1 MSLSIENADR
11 SSVQFS
17 VGEEAGQ
24 FVHLRS
30 VEDASA
36 QGESPVYLG
45 VNLHIENGGAKIKGF
60 SVFVEEV
67 CHAMIVTSCVKICN
81 MPYITI
87 NDADIYYQEHGDVKG
102 TPILLIHG
110 STIDSHTDWDSVIPA
125 LAKEYKVFAPD
136 CRGHGR
142 SNNPRMSYSF
152 KELADD
158 AAAFVRAMGYA
169 KAHII
174 GHSNGG
180 NVVLVTAMEH
190 PEVTQTCIPQAANAY
205 VTRYLVERE
214 PMVFDPERVER
225 EAPEWRDEMIAL
237 HEAVNGVGYWRDLLF
252 LTLKELISEPN
263 YSPADLARVNLPM
276 LVIMGAEDAVNA
288 PDEHAQYI
296 ANHVPNAELWIPE
309 KTGHNVHKDRD
320 EEWLAKV
327 LDFLKRRG

>member
-1 MSLSIENADR
+1 
-11 SSVQFS
+11 
-17 VGEEAGQ
+17 
-24 FVHLRS
+24 
-30 VEDASA
+30 
-36 QGESPVYLG
+36 
-45 VNLHIENGGAKIKGF
+45 
-60 SVFVEEV
+60 
-67 CHAMIVTSCVKICN
+67 
-81 MPYITI
+81 MPYITL
-87 NDADIYYQEHGDVKG
+87 NGANIYYQEHGQAGG

-110 STIDSHTDWDSVIPA
+110 STIDSHTDWDPLIPA
-125 LAKEYKVFAPD
+125 LAQEYRVFAPD

-158 AAAFVRAMGYA
+158 AAAFIRAMGYE

-180 NVVLVTAMEH
+180 NVALVTAIEH

-214 PMVFDPERVER
+214 PKVFDPTRVER

-237 HEAVNGVGYWRDLLF
+237 HSEVNGREYWRDLLWM
-252 LTLKELISEPN
+252 TLKELIAEPN
-263 YSPADLARVNLPM
+263 YSPADLAHVNVPM
-276 LVIMGAEDAVNA
+276 LVIQGAQDAVNA

-296 ANHVPNAELWIPE
+296 AKYVPNAELWVPE
-309 KTGHNVHKDRD
+309 ETGHNVHHERK
-320 EEWLAKV
+320 EEWLARV